1 MKTGKAAVLTIWVSI
16 VPVSAQV
23 TYGVVGEGGT
33 HKDYT
38 DGGNTAGIG
47 SASYDYWISHGPWH
61 APPAAGFGDQS
72 WDNEGA
78 ILLAFNP
85 YTGEVFTQIARN
97 HQYFNTRGAY
107 NGGGHGSLGTAA
119 SFLASGGRYPTAATH
134 PLPPDAISENTIA
147 FTTELRPNGAGNWV
161 VGMYAQ
167 ASTDGA
173 ILGEFDPGH
182 AGINT
187 YNPHFLSTGEEVG
200 SSGSFDGQDIRVYC
214 GYIGWGGAAWMG
226 QFGGAGER
234 GIGFEIDGHRG
245 WARISVSGDRS
256 GLILKEYYFGGA
268 VINRLPSD
276 YQFSVSSSDGGDT
289 IDFEWSSFAGEGYSV
304 VSTDDPVANPD
315 PASWPAAPA
324 LKDLS
329 ATPPMNQHSIARS
342 AEPLRFY
349 ALVAGPA
356 PPLLSDDFESGP
368 GDWTTVVNDPDGNTQ
383 WELGTPAGSTG
394 PLTGADESVNAW
406 CTNIGDYGPGSDI
419 ALRSPSISLNGIAGA
434 QLTFD
439 AFRDADG
446 FGDTAVVRFL
456 RAADQVQLGA
466 DTPLGM
472 STFDSD
478 YVRQSI
484 AVPAEALGKEIVV
497 EFNFVSDDTADAFSG
512 LTIDNVVVE
521 VTN

>member
-1 MKTGKAAVLTIWVSI
+1 MKLGQLTLLTIWASML
-16 VPVSAQV
+16 PASGQV
-23 TYGVVGEGGT
+23 VYGVVGDGGT

-38 DGGNTAGIG
+38 EGGTVAGIG

-61 APPAAGFGDQS
+61 APPASGFGDQS

-78 ILLAFNP
+78 VLLAFNP
-85 YTGEVFTQIARN
+85 YTGEVFTEVSRN
-97 HQYFNTRGAY
+97 DQYFNSRGTY
-107 NGGGHGSLGTAA
+107 NGGGHTSLGSPA
-119 SFLASGGRYPTAATH
+119 SFRASGGLFPTAATH
-134 PLPPDAISENTIA
+134 PMPADAISDNTIA

-167 ASTDGA
+167 ASEDGS

-200 SSGSFDGQDIRVYC
+200 SSGSFEGEDIRVYC

-226 QFGGAGER
+226 QFGGAGQR
-234 GIGFEIDGHRG
+234 AIGFEMDGHRG
-245 WARISVSGDRS
+245 WVKINVSGDRS
-256 GLILKEYYFGGA
+256 GLILREYYFGGA
-268 VINRLPSD
+268 SVVRLPSD
-276 YQFSVSSSDGGDT
+276 YQFSVSSSDGGET
-289 IDFEWSSFAGEGYSV
+289 IDFEWSSYATEGYSV

-315 PASWPAAPA
+315 PSSWAPVSA
-324 LKDLS
+324 LENLA
-329 ATPPMNQHSIARS
+329 ATPPLNRHSTARPE
-342 AEPLRFY
+342 EPVRFY

-356 PPLLSDDFESGP
+356 APLLSEDFESGP
-368 GDWTTVVNDPDGNTQ
+368 GGWTAVVNDPSGNTQ

-394 PLTGADESVNAW
+394 PLMGADESVNAW
-406 CTNIGDYGPGSDI
+406 CTNIGDYGTGSDI
-419 ALRSPSISLNGIAGA
+419 SLRSPAINLNGVGGA
-434 QLTFD
+434 QLTFE

-456 RAADQVQLGA
+456 QAADQVQLGT
-466 DTPLGM
+466 DSPLGM
-472 STFDSD
+472 SSFDTD